1 MALLLPA
8 NAHTYI
14 DEHFDA
20 HLARTQTFLRQP
32 SISAQEI
39 GVRQCA
45 DLLRSWLIAHGAY
58 VEYHGPGSHPI
69 LFAEWYA
76 GAPKTLLVY
85 GMYDVQP
92 VDDQPWSSPPFAAE
106 IREHPIGKRSLLARG
121 ACNSKGPLMAFLHA
135 IEALQ
140 ATSGLPVNIKWT
152 IEGEEE
158 IGSLALPVFYRTFRD
173 RLKADGAFE
182 PFWSQLTPDSQPHV
196 ILGTKGDV
204 GLEIIC
210 QSGEWGG
217 PIDVIH
223 SSVGPWVKS
232 PAWRLVVALASLIDE
247 HQDLKV
253 AGIPPLGTM
262 MPGDEALLTEL
273 ARTFDIEAAKEDLG
287 TASFKRDLP
296 PVDMLK
302 RMQFGTALNI
312 NGLVSGYTGPGS
324 HTIIPN
330 EARAKLDLRVP
341 PGVSV
346 EQVHTAI
353 RAHMDQRGFPD
364 LQVVLESGYPAAR
377 SPVTAPV
384 VQALI
389 LTYRA
394 HGYEPRIRPLEASAT
409 PYYLYTD
416 VLGMD
421 FGWGG
426 LGSAG
431 GSHGPDEWCSVA
443 GLKDLEKSLATYL
456 TLFAGC

>member
-1 MALLLPA
+1 
-8 NAHTYI
+8 
-14 DEHFDA
+14 
-20 HLARTQTFLRQP
+20 
-32 SISAQEI
+32 
-39 GVRQCA
+39 
-45 DLLRSWLIAHGAY
+45 
-58 VEYHGPGSHPI
+58 
-69 LFAEWYA
+69 
-76 GAPKTLLVY
+76 
-85 GMYDVQP
+85 
-92 VDDQPWSSPPFAAE
+92 
-106 IREHPIGKRSLLARG
+106 
-121 ACNSKGPLMAFLHA
+121 
-135 IEALQ
+135 
-140 ATSGLPVNIKWT
+140 
-152 IEGEEE
+152 
-158 IGSLALPVFYRTFRD
+158 
-173 RLKADGAFE
+173 
-182 PFWSQLTPDSQPHV
+182 
-196 ILGTKGDV
+196 
-204 GLEIIC
+204 LEIIC

-253 AGIPPLGTM
+253 AGIPPLGNM
-262 MPGDEALLTEL
+262 LPGDEALLTEL
-273 ARTFDIEAAKEDLG
+273 ARTFDIEEAKEDLG

-346 EQVHTAI
+346 EQVHDAI
-353 RAHMDQRGFPD
+353 RAHLDQRGFPD

-389 LTYRA
+389 QTYRA

-421 FGWGG
+421 FAWGG